1 MSELF
6 KPWVEKYRPGK
17 IQDCILPEHIKS
29 QFQAYVDSG
38 NIPNLLLVGGPGI
51 GKTSAA
57 IAMLKEL
64 GVDYYFK
71 NGSLERNIDILR
83 NDIVQYASTVSM
95 DGRRKYVVIDEA
107 DYLNPTSTQPAFR
120 GFLEEYATNCGF
132 IFTANFENKLIPPLH
147 SRFSRVEF
155 KVEQSDKNLLCANFF
170 KRVMSILKTEGIKLQ
185 SEDEKKD
192 IAKLISDTFPDWRK
206 VLNTLQGAYS
216 TGKLNRKLLQSEH
229 SEYVPKL
236 WNNIAVKNFSNVQKI
251 VFEEIVDLD
260 VSKLLREMYAV
271 SDQWVMKESKA
282 DLVRIIAKYQYQS
295 AFSIDNEIT
304 FLGAIAEFIH
314 YLKFWDPKENK
325 GRS

>member
-6 KPWVEKYRPGK
+6 KPWVEKYRPVK
-17 IQDCILPEHIKS
+17 IQDCILPEHIKN

-38 NIPNLLLVGGPGI
+38 NIPNLLLVGGPGV

-120 GFLEEYATNCGF
+120 GFLEEYAANCGF

-155 KVEQSDKNLLCANFF
+155 KVEQSDKNQLCANFF
-170 KRVMSILKTEGIKLQ
+170 KRVMYILKNEGIELQ
-185 SEDEKKD
+185 SPDEKKN
-192 IAKLISDTFPDWRK
+192 IAKLITDTFPDWRK
-206 VLNTLQGAYS
+206 ILNTLQGAYS
-216 TGKLNRKLLQSEH
+216 TGKLNQKLLQSEL

-236 WNNIAVKNFSNVQKI
+236 WECLREKNFTQIQKI
-251 VFEEIVDLD
+251 VFETIIDLD
-260 VSKLLREMYAV
+260 GTKLLREMYNI
-271 SDQWVMKESKA
+271 SDQWIRDESKA
-282 DLVRIIAKYQYQS
+282 DLVRIIAKYQYQD
-295 AFSIDNEIT
+295 AFSVDSQIN
-304 FLGAIAEFIH
+304 FLGACAEMLHF
-314 YLKFWDPKENK
+314 LKMK
-325 GRS
+325 